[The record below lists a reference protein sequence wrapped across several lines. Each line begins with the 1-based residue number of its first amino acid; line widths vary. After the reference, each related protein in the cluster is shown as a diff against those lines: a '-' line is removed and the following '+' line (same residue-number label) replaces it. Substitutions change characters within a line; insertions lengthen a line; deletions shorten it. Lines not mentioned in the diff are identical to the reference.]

1 MGENMK
7 KQWRTIIALLLII
20 VIAIFSILN
29 VKEVSINFWFTEIK
43 MPMILILLFSIL
55 AGALLIGLLTTSAT
69 LKLKKENKELNQQL
83 DEYKNNFDELLK
95 NSIDKIKAQNRK
107 EVQLLQNEIKSL
119 KSENIN
125 R

>member
-1 MGENMK
+1 MK

-29 VKEVSINFWFTEIK
+29 VKEVSINFWVTQIK

-83 DEYKNNFDELLK
+83 DDYKNNFDESLE
-95 NSIDKIKAQNRK
+95 NSIGKIKVQNRK
-107 EVQLLQNEIKSL
+107 EVQLLQNEIKTL
-119 KSENIN
+119 KSENLN
-125 R
+125 RK

>member
-1 MGENMK
+1 MK